1 MKYLEKLNE
10 YPEAFEYYLGAN
22 NDDIQFAEKQLGVFF
37 PKNYSQFLSECGMC
51 HFGDTK
57 IDGIFKTEKETL
69 YPMVE
74 NTLRIRESGH
84 LPNDLIVLD
93 FEEQEYLTL
102 YRVSEKEKVE
112 DGIVFGAEVYY
123 AENEKIKIGKLVKI
137 FDTFEEYFEDFLELG
152 Q

>member
-1 MKYLEKLNE
+1 MKYLNKLKE

-22 NDDIQFAEKQLGVFF
+22 NDEILFAEKQLGVFF

-51 HFGDTK
+51 HFGDTR
-57 IDGIFKTEKETL
+57 IDGIFKTEKDTV
-69 YPMVE
+69 YPIVE
-74 NTLRIRESGH
+74 NTLRIRKFGN

-102 YRVSEKEKVE
+102 YRVSEKENVE
-112 DGIVFGAEVYY
+112 DGIVFGAEVHCT
-123 AENEKIKIGKLVKI
+123 ENEEIKIGMLVKI
-137 FDTFEEYFEDFLELG
+137 FDTFEEYFEDFLKLV